1 MTQKNSENLQF
12 LSLYQL
18 ENLQRQ
24 QAKFFLVALIADTD
38 QVPVHSL
45 LKLDF
50 VLSVEAAAETLNRE
64 IKERQLPTWWPVVL
78 VSQTGDTDRGVAD
91 QLFAMGLSNI
101 FSYKDGW
108 TALLAGQ

>member
-1 MTQKNSENLQF
+1 MSQKSSENLQF
-12 LSLYQL
+12 LGLYQL

-24 QAKFFLVALIADTD
+24 QAKFFLVALTDHTD

-45 LKLDF
+45 MKLDF
-50 VLSVEAAAETLNRE
+50 VLPAAAAAETLGRE

-78 VSQTGDTDRGVAD
+78 VSPTGDIDRSVAD
-91 QLFAMGLSNI
+91 QLFALGLSNV

-108 TALLAGQ
+108 AALLSGR